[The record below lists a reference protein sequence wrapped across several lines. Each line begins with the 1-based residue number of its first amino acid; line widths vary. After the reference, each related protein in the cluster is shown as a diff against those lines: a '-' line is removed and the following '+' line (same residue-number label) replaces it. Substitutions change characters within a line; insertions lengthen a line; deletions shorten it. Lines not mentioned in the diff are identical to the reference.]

1 MLNSL
6 YGDVYCLFLRM
17 STIYFSSL
25 CHPKKFRY
33 SLGSFPQSSDF
44 DAKVNVNILSILFLD
59 RSQDVD
65 RLMPFSAL
73 WLSLLIIIDF
83 IQAVFI

>member
-17 STIYFSSL
+17 STICFSSR

-33 SLGSFPQSSDF
+33 SLSSFPQSSDF